1 MQGHALREKLM
12 SIHSLARRV
21 ISGVTWKN
29 PIVTVFVHAVDPV
42 DFIARSMNGRGHL
55 PPYSIRVRSN
65 GVRQDIGG
73 AAFVAVGNQITA
85 LLREHASLGQDS
97 KVLEIGCGCG
107 RNAISLAAFLDDGN
121 YTGMD
126 IERVALGGAE
136 TSPLLRKKRFAF
148 DLIDV
153 LNDVFNPTGRYLAT
167 EYVLPYPDESFDVVF
182 LISVFTHMLTDEVRN
197 YAAQIARVL
206 KPGGR
211 CFLTA
216 YLLDRDME
224 GQRQFPFRS
233 QEHSFEDEAIP
244 GIAVAYESSFLQS
257 TFAANGM
264 QISSGPLWGSV
275 HGGMPQTP
283 LDQDLIVF
291 TKRD

>member
-1 MQGHALREKLM
+1 M

-29 PIVTVFVHAVDPV
+29 PLVTVFVHAVDPV
-42 DFIARSMNGRGHL
+42 DFIVRSMNGRGHL

-73 AAFVAVGNQITA
+73 AGFVAVGDQITT
-85 LLREHASLGQDS
+85 LLCTYASLGQKS
-97 KVLEIGCGCG
+97 RVLEIGCGCG
-107 RNAISLAAFLDDGN
+107 RNAISLAGFLGDGN

-126 IERVALGGAE
+126 IEPVALEAARNN
-136 TSPLLRKKRFAF
+136 SLLRRKHFVF
-148 DLIDV
+148 DLLDV

-197 YAAQIARVL
+197 YATQIARVL

-216 YLLDRDME
+216 YLLDQDMD
-224 GQRQFPFRS
+224 GQQRKFPYKS
-233 QEHSFEDEAIP
+233 QEHSYEDEAIP

-257 TFAANGM
+257 AFAANGM
-264 QISSGPLWGSV
+264 EISSGPLWGTV
-275 HGGMPQTP
+275 HGSISQTP

-291 TKRD
+291 TKRC